1 MPDPLLPSMLENQDG
16 KMGSEPSPTPLYSV
30 PWISFFLGYSRCE
43 DNLNILLYYLE
54 LGPHFGEKKKKR
66 KAKQTNGDPLFCDDA
81 VTIKFEAFFETAVLG
96 INQSM
101 CQSDVPLTFL

>member
-1 MPDPLLPSMLENQDG
+1 
-16 KMGSEPSPTPLYSV
+16 MG
-30 PWISFFLGYSRCE
+30 
-43 DNLNILLYYLE
+43 
-54 LGPHFGEKKKKR
+54 KKKKR

-81 VTIKFEAFFETAVLG
+81 VTIKFEAFFETAILG

>member
-1 MPDPLLPSMLENQDG
+1 
-16 KMGSEPSPTPLYSV
+16 MGE
-30 PWISFFLGYSRCE
+30 
-43 DNLNILLYYLE
+43 
-54 LGPHFGEKKKKR
+54 KKKR

>member
-1 MPDPLLPSMLENQDG
+1 M
-16 KMGSEPSPTPLYSV
+16 SV

-54 LGPHFGEKKKKR
+54 LGPHFGKKKR
-66 KAKQTNGDPLFCDDA
+66 KAKQTNGNPLFCDDA

>member
-1 MPDPLLPSMLENQDG
+1 MLENQVG
-16 KMGSEPSPTPLYSV
+16 KNGVWAPQSPALHPCTVSV
-30 PWISFFLGYSRCE
+30 PWILFFLGYSWCE
-43 DNLNILLYYLE
+43 DNLHILLYYLE
-54 LGPHFGEKKKKR
+54 LGPLGGEKKKR

-101 CQSDVPLTFL
+101 CQSDVPLTFCK